1 MKTND
6 ISPPKAKVD
15 LKAPDLKV
23 SHPDV
28 SLSIPKADIRSPEYK
43 VSSHSKRKSDIPGG
57 AHIKVQAEDIDTEVT
72 LPHTDRKSRKV
83 KGRASYPIADI
94 DLPKVDYQ
102 VSGVHLRGSDL
113 NLDDLTVKF

>member
-1 MKTND
+1 M
-6 ISPPKAKVD
+6 
-15 LKAPDLKV
+15 
-23 SHPDV
+23 
-28 SLSIPKADIRSPEYK
+28 
-43 VSSHSKRKSDIPGG
+43 PGG
-57 AHIKVQAEDIDTEVT
+57 VHINVPVG
-72 LPHTDRKSRKV
+72 KSRKV

>member
-28 SLSIPKADIRSPEYK
+28 SLSLPKADIRSPEYK
-43 VSSHSKRKSDIPGG
+43 VSSHSKRRSDIPGR
-57 AHIKVQAEDIDTEVT
+57 AHINDLICQVGVYIKVPVG
-72 LPHTDRKSRKV
+72 KSRKV